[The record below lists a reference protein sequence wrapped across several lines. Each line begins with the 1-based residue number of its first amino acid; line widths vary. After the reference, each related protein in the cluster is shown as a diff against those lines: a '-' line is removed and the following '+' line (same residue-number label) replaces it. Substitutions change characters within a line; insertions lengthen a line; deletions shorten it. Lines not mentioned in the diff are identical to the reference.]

1 MFLLLDIVM
10 PETDGGE
17 VAARIQSDPK
27 LQNTPIIFL
36 TALVTRAEAKSGL
49 NIQGHPFLAKPVS
62 IPELIN
68 AIEQH
73 LPARATSHVSLPK
86 ERPRSDT

>member
-1 MFLLLDIVM
+1 M

-17 VAARIQSDPK
+17 VAARIEADPQ

-49 NIQGHPFLAKPVS
+49 SIQGHPFLAKPVS

-68 AIEQH
+68 AIEEH
-73 LPARATSHVSLPK
+73 LPLRATSHVSLPK
-86 ERPRSDT
+86 ERALSDT